1 MTERGKKRVRKRMF
15 KIVTQRERMGRRE
28 ERERG
33 KKRERK
39 IGKEIKR

>member
-1 MTERGKKRVRKRMF
+1 MMERGKKRVRKRMF

-33 KKRERK
+33 GEKERK
-39 IGKEIKR
+39 KDR